1 MGEAGTSIRGAAT
14 SKKKQLIRM
23 LTEITRWNF
32 HLSIRRKRMFSP
44 FKKEST
50 MMNTKNTTILISGA
64 SIAGPT
70 LAYWLKRYGF
80 TPTVV
85 ERAPQLRAGGYPV
98 DVRFEAVQVARLMG
112 IWPRLQQEQ
121 TTLGEMSF
129 VNERNQ
135 RISRVNMQ
143 AVARALGVDVVE
155 NMRGDLARTLY
166 DLTKDEVEYCFG
178 DSIQALKQDEEGVDV
193 TFERGGSRRFDLVV
207 GADGLHSKVRNL
219 VFGDEAQFE
228 RYLGY
233 QVGVFT
239 TDNYLGLGEA
249 CMQMY
254 GVPGKQVA
262 VRSTRGNQALAA
274 YFLFKQPMQ
283 LSYDHHDVAQHKQLL
298 TNVFADEGWEVP
310 RLLERMQTAP
320 DLYFDAVSQ
329 IRMESWSRGRAVLL
343 GDAGYCPA
351 LLTGQG
357 STLAMMGAYF
367 LAGELKVAL
376 GDHKL
381 AFPQYEQAF
390 RPVVTQEQKKAGSNA
405 RILVPATPLGLWVKT
420 HLFPLLVPPLLVAI
434 EHGRR
439 LLPPSYSRPSR
450 LKDYGN
456 VLPFQI

>member
-1 MGEAGTSIRGAAT
+1 MMT
-14 SKKKQLIRM
+14 
-23 LTEITRWNF
+23 ITN
-32 HLSIRRKRMFSP
+32 
-44 FKKEST
+44 
-50 MMNTKNTTILISGA
+50 KNILISGA

-80 TPTVV
+80 TPTVI

-98 DVRFEAVQVARLMG
+98 DVRFEAVQVAKLMG

-129 VNERNQ
+129 VNERHQ
-135 RISRVNMQ
+135 RISRVNIQ
-143 AVARALGVDVVE
+143 AVPKALGVDVVE
-155 NMRGDLARTLY
+155 IMRGDLARTLY
-166 DLTKDEVEYCFG
+166 ELTKDEVEYCFG
-178 DSIQALKQDEEGVDV
+178 DSIQELRQDEAGVDV

-207 GADGLHSKVRNL
+207 GADGLHSIVRTL

-228 RYLGY
+228 RYCGY

-249 CMQMY
+249 SIQLY
-254 GVPGKQVA
+254 GVPGKLVA
-262 VRSTRGNQALAA
+262 VRSTRGNQTLAA
-274 YFLFKQPMQ
+274 FFLFKQPTK
-283 LSYDHHDVAQHKQLL
+283 LRYDYHDVERHKQLL
-298 TNVFADEGWEVP
+298 AEVFAGEGWEVP
-310 RLLERMQTAP
+310 RLLEKMQTAP

-329 IRMESWSRGRAVLL
+329 VRMERWSHGRTVLL

-357 STLAMMGAYF
+357 STLAMMGAYI

-381 AFPQYEQAF
+381 AFPQYEQRF
-390 RPVVTQEQKKAGSNA
+390 RPVVTQEQKKVGATA
-405 RILVPATPLGLWVKT
+405 RFLVPATPLGLWVKT
-420 HLFPLLVPPLLVAI
+420 HLFPRLLPPMLVAI
-434 EHGRR
+434 ERGRGLFPR
-439 LLPPSYSRPSR
+439 HSR

-456 VLPFQI
+456 VLPALEP

>member
-1 MGEAGTSIRGAAT
+1 MFAGMYLN
-14 SKKKQLIRM
+14 SKERILK
-23 LTEITRWNF
+23 
-32 HLSIRRKRMFSP
+32 
-44 FKKEST
+44 
-50 MMNTKNTTILISGA
+50 NTKNTTILISGA

-80 TPTVV
+80 TPTVI
-85 ERAPQLRAGGYPV
+85 ERAPQLRAGGYPI
-98 DVRFEAVQVARLMG
+98 DVRFEAVQVAKLMG

-121 TTLGEMSF
+121 TTLGEISF
-129 VNERNQ
+129 VNERHQ
-135 RISRVNMQ
+135 RIGKINLQ
-143 AVARALGVDVVE
+143 AGRKALAVDVVE
-155 NMRGDLARTLY
+155 IMRGDLAKALY
-166 DLTKDEVEYCFG
+166 DLTKDEVEYRFG
-178 DSIQALKQDEEGVDV
+178 DSIQELRQDEAGVEV
-193 TFERGGSRRFDLVV
+193 TFARGGSRRFDLVV
-207 GADGLHSKVRNL
+207 GADGLHSIVRTL

-239 TDNYLGLGEA
+239 TDNDLGLDEA

-262 VRSTRGNQALAA
+262 VRSTRGNQTLAA

-283 LSYDHHDVAQHKQLL
+283 LRYDYQDVAQHKQLL
-298 TNVFADEGWEVP
+298 ASTFAGEGWEVP
-310 RLLERMQTAP
+310 RLLEMMQTAP

-329 IRMESWSRGRAVLL
+329 IRMERWSHGRAVLL

-357 STLAMMGAYF
+357 STLAMLGAYI

-390 RPVVTQEQKKAGSNA
+390 RPVVIQEQKKAGANA
-405 RILVPATPLGLWVKT
+405 RILVPATPLGLWVQAR
-420 HLFPLLVPPLLVAI
+420 LFPLLVPPLLVAM
-434 EHGRR
+434 EQGRR
-439 LLPPSYSRPSR
+439 LLPRTSSKPSR
-450 LKDYGN
+450 IKDYGN
-456 VLPFQI
+456 VLPPS